1 MKLNKKN
8 LILIITSII
17 ILITLITILVTIL
30 VTTKN
35 NTNTINKNPDLSTI
49 TNNSDID
56 EIIVDNKD
64 IIQNEQTEKDL
75 ENSNISTDS
84 DVPIE
89 NFKNQQNENSVETKD
104 SSDNITNDFNTQK
117 ENNNNSQINQV
128 NSYYNENDNKE
139 E

>member
-17 ILITLITILVTIL
+17 ILITLITIL

-56 EIIVDNKD
+56 EIVVDKKD

-89 NFKNQQNENSVETKD
+89 NFKNQQNENSVETKN